1 MIRKHIASA
10 AVGLALMFT
19 IVGCGSDDPVVGNGP
34 DPAATGSEVDRS
46 SAEATAVAFARIY
59 ATGDVPAA
67 CEFADDLGKKN
78 IGDKCSRAQQWSTTV
93 TLVGDCERKSANTVS
108 PDPAVEARSFHFES
122 PVGSIDR
129 NSDLIVVV
137 EREPSDDM
145 WWVTQATVPSSD
157 GLMMSCSDSS
167 SAPSPATSP
176 AAETTS

>member
-10 AVGLALMFT
+10 AAVLALMLALA
-19 IVGCGSDDPVVGNGP
+19 GCGSDAPVAGNGP

-59 ATGDVPAA
+59 ATGNVPAA
-67 CEFADDLGKKN
+67 CELADDLGKKN

-93 TLVGDCERKSANTVS
+93 TLVGDCQSKSANTVA
-108 PDPAVEARSFHFES
+108 PNPAVEARSFHFEA
-122 PVGSIDR
+122 PVGSLDR

-137 EREPSDDM
+137 EREPSDGM
-145 WWVTQATVPSSD
+145 WWVTVATVPSSD
-157 GLMMSCSDSS
+157 GVLMGCNQSTS
-167 SAPSPATSP
+167 ATSS

>member
-1 MIRKHIASA
+1 MIRKHIAA
-10 AVGLALMFT
+10 AAAALALMFT
-19 IVGCGSDDPVVGNGP
+19 IVGCSSDAPVAGNGP

-46 SAEATAVAFARIY
+46 SADATAVAFARIY

-67 CEFADDLGKKN
+67 CELADDLGKKN

-108 PDPAVEARSFHFES
+108 PNPTVEARSFHFEA
-122 PVGSIDR
+122 PAGSIDR

-137 EREPSDDM
+137 EREPSDGM
-145 WWVTQATVPSSD
+145 WWVTLATAPSSD
-157 GLMMSCSDSS
+157 GLMMSCNQSASS
-167 SAPSPATSP
+167 TSP